1 MGHPHADRPS
11 DDGDAS
17 PHGRDYGERPLV
29 VAWELTRAC
38 GLSCDHCRA
47 EATPDRHSAELTTA
61 EARELFG
68 QVAAFGEPAPFLS
81 SPAAIPSSDRT
92 PSS

>member
-1 MGHPHADRPS
+1 MEQLHVDRP
-11 DDGDAS
+11 GDEGDVS
-17 PHGRDYGERPLV
+17 PHGRNYGERPLV

-47 EATPDRHSAELTTA
+47 EATPDRHQAELTTA
-61 EARELFG
+61 EAREMFG
-68 QVAAFGEPAPFLS
+68 QVAGSASRHCFLF